1 MSASFLIIA
10 FLILASALAA
20 VLLPRPIHCGLC
32 AAFSFLATGA
42 LFLYLDAAFIGLI
55 QLIVYVGAVAVLILF
70 TILLTRPLPEPGEP
84 PPLLRPSFTGGALA
98 ALAAVSLMVVSAI
111 AFKPAPAPGAEATPS
126 ISLEKLGISLVTDQ
140 VVALL
145 LVGLLLS
152 ATLIGAIIL
161 AAPATPEDEQP

>member
-1 MSASFLIIA
+1 MSAPFLIIA
-10 FLILASALAA
+10 VLILVSALAA

-70 TILLTRPLPEPGEP
+70 TILLTRPQPEPGEP
-84 PPLLRPSFTGGALA
+84 PPVLRKSFAGGALA
-98 ALAAVSLMVVSAI
+98 ALAAVSLMIVAT
-111 AFKPAPAPGAEATPS
+111 AFFKPVAAPEAAATPVLP
-126 ISLEKLGISLVTDQ
+126 IEKIGVSLVTDQ
-140 VVALL
+140 VVALI

-152 ATLIGAIIL
+152 SALIGAIIL
-161 AAPATPEDEQP
+161 AAPATTEDQP

>member
-10 FLILASALAA
+10 VLILASALAA

-70 TILLTRPLPEPGEP
+70 TILLTRPQPEPGEP
-84 PPLLRPSFTGGALA
+84 PPMLRPSFAGGALA
-98 ALAAVSLMVVSAI
+98 ALAAVSLMIVAAVF
-111 AFKPAPAPGAEATPS
+111 FKPAAAPETAATPVLA
-126 ISLEKLGISLVTDQ
+126 LEKIGVALVTDQ
-140 VVALL
+140 VIALL

-152 ATLIGAIIL
+152 AALIGAVIL
-161 AAPATPEDEQP
+161 AAPETPEE

>member
-1 MSASFLIIA
+1 MSAPFLIIA
-10 FLILASALAA
+10 VLILASALAA

-70 TILLTRPLPEPGEP
+70 TILLTRPLPDPGDP
-84 PPLLRPSFTGGALA
+84 PPLLRPTFAGGALA
-98 ALAAVSLMVVSAI
+98 ALAATSLMVLAAVF
-111 AFKPAPAPGAEATPS
+111 FKPPPAEAAAATPAL
-126 ISLEKLGISLVTDQ
+126 SLHAIGVSLVTDQ
-140 VVALL
+140 VIALL

-161 AAPATPEDEQP
+161 AAPEPKEDQP